1 VGVLPDRDAECARQ
15 PKIRQFQRVCSPL
28 NEQVL
33 GFEVAVQDAAGVAV
47 GDAIQHLVQVPLD
60 EDGITVRRRARVH
73 VAFKVQIQVLENQ
86 MQLAVLVDDSVQAAA
101 WEREGGQSGRR
112 LLKRYTSSTSIVG

>member
-1 VGVLPDRDAECARQ
+1 
-15 PKIRQFQRVCSPL
+15 
-28 NEQVL
+28 
-33 GFEVAVQDAAGVAV
+33 VQDAAGVAV